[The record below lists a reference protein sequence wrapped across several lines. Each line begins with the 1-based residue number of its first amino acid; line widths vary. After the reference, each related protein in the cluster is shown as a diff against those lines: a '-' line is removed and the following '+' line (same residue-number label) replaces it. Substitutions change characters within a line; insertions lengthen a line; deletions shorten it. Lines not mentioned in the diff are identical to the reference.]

1 MKLQITT
8 FNTGYEEA
16 QRNYFK
22 EIIKEP
28 AKQTIWLK

>member
-1 MKLQITT
+1 MKLQISI
-8 FNTGYEEA
+8 FDIGYEEA

-22 EIIKEP
+22 EVTKEP